1 MNDAE
6 LPITGY
12 LDRFSH
18 RPGETFTAHVSLR
31 DPGRYRVR
39 LVRVISGDP
48 NPTGPR
54 LQFQDLSDRLDRTH
68 DGARQP
74 IALGSCATVPRTPSR
89 NPRAAA
95 TWTALV
101 RPGTKAD
108 GQAVIAEYDDRS
120 SLVLLVGGSGT
131 RADLRGPSGTTTV
144 TAAAPMHV
152 GHWYRVWVSAD
163 PDSGS
168 VLVGH
173 QALDGSPATTA
184 TTRAPNLVLPAGG
197 RLLLAAHDPGTPD
210 GHFTLTGHFTGKLE
224 DPTILH
230 SFVPRWSDTRDPTEI
245 TRARLIAFWD
255 FSREMSS
262 QTIIDIGPDG
272 CHGHLVNLPAR
283 AMAGARWSGTE
294 MCWRHAPR
302 DYAAIHFHADDLG
315 DCGWQPSFE
324 WTVPDDMPS
333 GAYALHLTGDRGED
347 WLPLYILPK
356 RTGPFAPIAFL
367 ASTFTYQAY
376 ANHARGNAD
385 ADYKSRVQEWGA
397 YPYNPDDYPV
407 YGRSMYNV
415 HLDGS
420 GISFSSRR
428 RPVLTMRPGFL
439 TFNDPLGSGLRH
451 YPADT
456 HLLAW
461 LDAKGITYDVI
472 TDEDLDDE
480 GLDLLTPYRAVLTG
494 SHPEYHTLGTLDA
507 LADYTKG
514 GGRLVYLGGNGFYWR
529 VARDKAMPWALELR
543 RAEGGIRTW
552 AAEPGEYYH
561 QLDGQYGGLWR
572 RNRRPPQMLAGV
584 GFSGQGLFEGTH
596 YRLLPAARDPRFA
609 WMFEGI
615 AGDVLGDYGLS
626 GGGAAGFELDRADMS
641 LGTPPDAV
649 ILARSEDPPASFFTV
664 PEEVLAGRR
673 TVSGERLEALLRAEI
688 VYFDTIG
695 GGSVFSV
702 GSITFCGSLWRD
714 GWTGPVSRLLE
725 NVVRRFG
732 RP

>member
-1 MNDAE
+1 MTDTE

-31 DPGRYRVR
+31 DGGRYRVR

-48 NPTGPR
+48 NPAGPR
-54 LQFQDLSDRLDRTH
+54 LQFEDLSQRLDATH
-68 DGARQP
+68 DGIRQP
-74 IALGSCATVPRTPSR
+74 IALGSHAAIARTPAR
-89 NPRAAA
+89 DAAEA
-95 TWTALV
+95 VTWTALV
-101 RPGTKAD
+101 HPGTDAD
-108 GQAVIAEYDDRS
+108 GQVVIAEYDAERAV
-120 SLVLLVGGSGT
+120 VLSVGGSGA
-131 RADLRGPSGTTTV
+131 RAEITTQAGTTTV
-144 TAAAPMHV
+144 AVSASMHV
-152 GHWYRVWVSAD
+152 GRWYRVWLSAD
-163 PDSGS
+163 PAAGTI
-168 VLVGH
+168 LVG
-173 QALDGSPATTA
+173 QQRLQGGPAATA
-184 TTRAPNLVLPAGG
+184 TAALPAGATLPTG
-197 RLLLAAHDPGTPD
+197 GPLLLAARDPAAP
-210 GHFTLTGHFTGKLE
+210 TGHFTGKLE
-224 DPTILH
+224 DPTILRG
-230 SFVPRWSDTRDPTEI
+230 FITAWSDPLTPTEV
-245 TRARLIAFWD
+245 TRAALIASWD

-262 QTIIDIGPDG
+262 QTVIDIGPHG

-283 AMAGARWSGTE
+283 AMAGARWSGAE

-315 DCGWQPSFE
+315 DCGWQPGFT
-324 WTVPDDMPS
+324 WTVPDDLPS
-333 GAYALHLTGDRGED
+333 GAYALHLSCDAGED
-347 WLPLYILPK
+347 WLPLYVLPK
-356 RTGPFAPIAFL
+356 RTGPFAPIVFL

-376 ANHARGNAD
+376 ANHARGSTD
-385 ADYKSRVQEWGA
+385 AEYRARVSEWGA
-397 YPYNPDDYPV
+397 YPYNPDDYPL
-407 YGRSMYNV
+407 YGRAMYNV

-420 GISFSSRR
+420 GICFSSRR

-461 LDAKGITYDVI
+461 LDAKGVAFDVI

-480 GLDLLTPYRAVLTG
+480 GLDLLKPYRAVLTG
-494 SHPEYHTLGTLDA
+494 SHPEYHTPGTLDA
-507 LADYTKG
+507 LAAYTQD
-514 GGRLVYLGGNGFYWR
+514 GGRLAYLGGNGFYWR

-572 RNRRPPQMLAGV
+572 RNRRPPQLLAGV
-584 GFSGQGLFEGTH
+584 GFSGQGAFEGTY

-609 WMFEGI
+609 WMFAGIEGDI
-615 AGDVLGDYGLS
+615 LGDYGLS
-626 GGGAAGFELDRADMS
+626 GGGAAGFELDRADVT
-641 LGTPPDAV
+641 LGTPHDAV
-649 ILARSEDPPASFFTV
+649 ILARSEDPPASFYTV

-673 TVSGERLEALLRAEI
+673 TISGEQLEALLRAEI

-702 GSITFCGSLWRD
+702 GSITFCGSLWRN
-714 GWTGPVSRLLE
+714 GWDGPVSRLLG
-725 NVVRRFG
+725 NVVRRFAQ
-732 RP
+732 P